1 MDIILIILGALLIV
15 VGLIGSLLPIMPGL
29 PFSYLGLVL
38 LQFTDAAPF
47 SLSFFIVWAVIV
59 VALMFLDNIIPA
71 YGTKKFGG
79 SKLGIAGCMVGLFA
93 GFFFPP
99 LGFIF
104 GPLIG
109 AFLGELIAGNS
120 SDKAFKA
127 AMGSFIGFLASTG
140 LKLMAASV
148 MAFYYFSNV
157 SFGFGT
163 S

>member
-1 MDIILIILGALLIV
+1 MNTILIIIGALLI
-15 VGLIGSLLPIMPGL
+15 LIGFIGAILPVMPGL

-59 VALMFLDNIIPA
+59 IALMFLDNIIPA
-71 YGTKKFGG
+71 YGAKKFGG
-79 SKLGIAGCMVGLFA
+79 TKWGVTGSMVGLFV

-109 AFLGELIAGNS
+109 AFVAELLAGS
-120 SDKAFKA
+120 KSDKAFKA
-127 AMGSFIGFLASTG
+127 ALGSFVGFLAGTG
-140 LKLMAASV
+140 LKLIAAGV
-148 MAFYYFSNV
+148 MAFYFFSNI
-157 SFGFGT
+157 SFGF
-163 S
+163 SVS